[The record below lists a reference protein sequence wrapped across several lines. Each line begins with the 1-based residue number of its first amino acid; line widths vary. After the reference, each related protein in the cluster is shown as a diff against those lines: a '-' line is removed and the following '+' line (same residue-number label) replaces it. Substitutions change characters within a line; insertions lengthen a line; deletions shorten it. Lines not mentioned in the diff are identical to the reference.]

1 MSNEAKTVV
10 GQIYTA
16 WKARDLASVLPLL
29 SDEMVFA
36 LHVPANVL
44 SVGGETK
51 GKVAVVAA
59 LQAIL
64 DDYDF
69 LSYEAGRVTGD
80 DARANAEVHFRYR
93 QKATGEV
100 IDSRM
105 LHSWV
110 VEAGKVTRLDEWHDL
125 AGVRAFFDRVAF
137 RLASSMARR

>member
-1 MSNEAKTVV
+1 MSHEAKTVV
-10 GQIYTA
+10 GRLYTA

-51 GKVAVVAA
+51 GKVAVATA

-64 DDYDF
+64 DAYDF
-69 LSYEAGRVTGD
+69 LAYEPGRVTGD

-110 VEAGKVTRLDEWHDL
+110 VEAGRITRLDEWHDL
-125 AGVRAFFDRVAF
+125 KSVQTFFDRVAF
-137 RLASSMARR
+137 RQASSTQRR